1 MEKLLENAWSLFVAI
16 GWFFINR
23 LTAKLDDK
31 ADSSDLADQRNAI
44 RDLDKR
50 VDELNHTSV
59 GRAEFKADIGM
70 LHVRANELEKAK
82 EDKIKTIRI
91 DKEKK

>member
-1 MEKLLENAWSLFVAI
+1 MERLLENAWSLFVAI

-44 RDLDKR
+44 RELDKR

-82 EDKIKTIRI
+82 QDKIKTIRI
-91 DKEKK
+91 DKDKK

>member
-31 ADSSDLADQRNAI
+31 ADSSDLADQRSAI
-44 RDLDKR
+44 RELDKR
-50 VDELNHTSV
+50 VDELSHTSV
-59 GRAEFKADIGM
+59 GRIEYKSDIGM

-82 EDKIKTIRI
+82 QDKIKTIRI
-91 DKEKK
+91 DKDKK

>member
-82 EDKIKTIRI
+82 QDKIKTIRI
-91 DKEKK
+91 DKDKK

>member
-1 MEKLLENAWSLFVAI
+1 MERLLENAWSLFVAI

-31 ADSSDLADQRNAI
+31 ADSGDLADQRSAI
-44 RDLDKR
+44 RELDKR

-59 GRAEFKADIGM
+59 GRVEYKADIGM

-82 EDKIKTIRI
+82 QDKIKTIRI
-91 DKEKK
+91 DKDKK

>member
-1 MEKLLENAWSLFVAI
+1 MERLLENAWSLFVAI

-31 ADSSDLADQRNAI
+31 ADSSDLADQRSAI
-44 RDLDKR
+44 RELDKR
-50 VDELNHTSV
+50 VDELSHTSV
-59 GRAEFKADIGM
+59 GRIEYKSDIGM

-82 EDKIKTIRI
+82 QDKIKTIRI
-91 DKEKK
+91 DKDKK

>member
-44 RDLDKR
+44 RELDKR

-82 EDKIKTIRI
+82 QDKIKTIRI
-91 DKEKK
+91 DKDKK

>member
-16 GWFFINR
+16 GWFFISR

-31 ADSSDLADQRNAI
+31 ADSSELVDQRSAI
-44 RDLDKR
+44 RELDKR
-50 VDELNHTSV
+50 VDELSHTSV
-59 GRAEFKADIGM
+59 GRIEYKSDIGM

-82 EDKIKTIRI
+82 QDKIKTIRI
-91 DKEKK
+91 DKDKK